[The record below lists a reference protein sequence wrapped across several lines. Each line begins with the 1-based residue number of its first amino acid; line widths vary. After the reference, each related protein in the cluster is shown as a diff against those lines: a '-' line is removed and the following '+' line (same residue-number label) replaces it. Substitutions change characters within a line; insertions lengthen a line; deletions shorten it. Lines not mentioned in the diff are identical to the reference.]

1 MSHSHSINIFIIN
14 QVNNVNLIEFFD
26 STIILL
32 YQDRLVGNPSQ
43 SSYIRINRL
52 NDWNNL
58 MRSHLCRSLSIKGTL
73 LMFGVSFLF
82 GASTVIANTQAGQNM
97 GNEKAFSLNEKGS
110 ASPVLS
116 QDLIPMPLGQL
127 DEAAKKVQSSR
138 DPFQNT
144 PAIESNNL
152 AALKSALRLKG
163 LVKSGDSLLAMI
175 KTGKG
180 QEFYKVGDS
189 LGNGFYIK
197 DISQK
202 EVTVD
207 ISNGYKH
214 YRLSLFGL
222 NK

>member
-1 MSHSHSINIFIIN
+1 
-14 QVNNVNLIEFFD
+14 
-26 STIILL
+26 
-32 YQDRLVGNPSQ
+32 
-43 SSYIRINRL
+43 
-52 NDWNNL
+52 
-58 MRSHLCRSLSIKGTL
+58 MRNHLCRRISIKGTVL
-73 LMFGVSFLF
+73 ILGASSLF
-82 GASTVIANTQAGQNM
+82 GASTVIANTQEGQNM
-97 GNEKAFSLNEKGS
+97 GNEKALSLNEKGS
-110 ASPVLS
+110 SVPVLS

-127 DEAAKKVQSSR
+127 DEAVKKVQSSR

-152 AALKSALRLKG
+152 DALKSALRLKG

-202 EVTVD
+202 DVTVD
-207 ISNGYKH
+207 ISNGDKH

-222 NK
+222 NR

>member
-1 MSHSHSINIFIIN
+1 MR
-14 QVNNVNLIEFFD
+14 NL
-26 STIILL
+26 
-32 YQDRLVGNPSQ
+32 
-43 SSYIRINRL
+43 
-52 NDWNNL
+52 
-58 MRSHLCRSLSIKGTL
+58 LCRSLSIKGTL
-73 LMFGVSFLF
+73 LILGVSSLL
-82 GASTVIANTQAGQNM
+82 GASTVFASTQGGQNM
-97 GNEKAFSLNEKGS
+97 RNEKALSLNEKGS
-110 ASPVLS
+110 AVPVLS

-152 AALKSALRLKG
+152 DALKSALRLKG

-202 EVTVD
+202 EATVD

-222 NK
+222 NR